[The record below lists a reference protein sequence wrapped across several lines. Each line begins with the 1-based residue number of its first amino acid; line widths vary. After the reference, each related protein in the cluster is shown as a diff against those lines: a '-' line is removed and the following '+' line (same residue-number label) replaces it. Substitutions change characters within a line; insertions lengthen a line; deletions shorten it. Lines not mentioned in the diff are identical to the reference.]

1 MKGGHIFHI
10 GKMVI
15 IMDIGIDLGTANVII
30 SVGNKGIVL
39 NEPSVVAFSKKIDDV
54 IAVGD
59 EAYKMIGRTPDYIT
73 VVRPLSDGVISD
85 HKMTERMITAF
96 IEKVTGKQLFM
107 PSIVMCIPSSITD
120 VESRAVVEAAK
131 IAGARQV
138 YLIEEPVAAIMGA
151 GVDISSPNGNM
162 VVDIGGGTTDIAVIS
177 MNGVVAKSSLKI
189 AGEKLNKAIVK
200 YVSAR
205 YRILIGEKTAENAKM
220 AAANVF
226 SPDGSRRIV
235 VKGRHLVR
243 GLPEQIELTDYDI
256 YEALIDCV
264 REMIDGAKNVFEK
277 TPPELVGDIYQN
289 GIYLTGGGALL
300 FGLDKLMSSELGVK
314 CNIADDPMSCVAKG
328 TRYAFKYLDKLLD
341 GFEHVSMYK

>member
-1 MKGGHIFHI
+1 
-10 GKMVI
+10 
-15 IMDIGIDLGTANVII
+15 MDIGIDLGTANVMI
-30 SVGNKGIVL
+30 SVGSKGIVL
-39 NEPSVVAFSKKIDDV
+39 NEPSVVAFNKKINEV
-54 IAVGD
+54 IAVGT
-59 EAYKMIGRTPDYIT
+59 EAYRMAGRTPDYIS

-85 HKMTERMITAF
+85 HKMTEKMIMAF

-107 PSIVMCIPSSITD
+107 PNIIMCIPSSITD

-151 GVDISSPNGNM
+151 GVDISSPEGNM
-162 VVDIGGGTTDIAVIS
+162 VVDIGGGTTDIAVVS
-177 MNGVVAKSSLKI
+177 LNGVVSKLSIKS

-200 YVSAR
+200 YVSGR
-205 YRILIGEKTAENAKM
+205 YRILIGDKTAENAKM
-220 AAANVF
+220 AAADVY
-226 SPDGSRRIV
+226 SPDGSRKFT

-256 YEALIDCV
+256 YEAIIDNIK
-264 REMIDGAKNVFEK
+264 EIIDGVKSVSEK
-277 TPPELVGDIYQN
+277 TPPELVGDIYKN

-300 FGLDKLMSSELGVK
+300 YGLDKLMSSELGVK
-314 CNIADDPMSCVAKG
+314 CNIADNPMCCVANG
-328 TRYAFKYLDKLLD
+328 TRKAFKCIDKLLD